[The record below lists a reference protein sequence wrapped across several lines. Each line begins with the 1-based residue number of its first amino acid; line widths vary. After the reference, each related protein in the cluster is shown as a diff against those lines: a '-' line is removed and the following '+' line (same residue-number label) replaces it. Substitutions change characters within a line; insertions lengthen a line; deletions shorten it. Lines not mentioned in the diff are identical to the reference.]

1 MIFKYSKERPM
12 YINLLFFLVAFLGTF
27 IMPSEFAL
35 TINKV
40 VKNTQIATILGNAL
54 FIFLLYLMYKK
65 DIDKEFKIF
74 KDNFKSNFKTGFKYY
89 IAGLIS
95 MIVFNLF
102 IAIIIK
108 DVSANE
114 NIVREMLFKFPI
126 YTMFSI
132 AIIAPL
138 SEELTFRKSMDP
150 LLKNKWIYAFG
161 CGLLFGA
168 CHLIAGEFK
177 LINLL
182 YLLPYGSLGFVFALM
197 DRETKTTFTSI
208 MMHMIHNT
216 ATGILL
222 LVAFKAGAL

>member
-40 VKNTQIATILGNAL
+40 VKDTQIATILGNAL

-208 MMHMIHNT
+208 MMHIIHNT
-216 ATGILL
+216 MTGALL
-222 LVAFKAGAL
+222 LITFKLEDL

>member
-12 YINLLFFLVAFLGTF
+12 YINLFFFLVAFLGTF
-27 IMPSEFAL
+27 IMPSEFAS

-40 VKNTQIATILGNAL
+40 IKNMQVATILGNAL
-54 FIFLLYLMYKK
+54 FILLLYLMYKK
-65 DIDKEFKIF
+65 DLDKEFKTF

-102 IAIIIK
+102 IVMIIK

-114 NIVREMLFKFPI
+114 NIVREMLFKFPV

-150 LLKNKWIYAFG
+150 LLKNKWIYALS

-216 ATGILL
+216 MTGALL
-222 LVAFKAGAL
+222 LITFKLGVL

>member
-12 YINLLFFLVAFLGTF
+12 YINLAFFLIAFLGMF
-27 IMPSEFAL
+27 IMPSEFAMA
-35 TINKV
+35 INKV
-40 VKNTQIATILGNAL
+40 VKSTQIATILGNVL
-54 FIFLLYLMYKK
+54 FILLLYLMYKK
-65 DIDKEFKIF
+65 DLDKEFKTF
-74 KDNFKSNFKTGFKYY
+74 KKNFKSNFKTGFKYY

-114 NIVREMLFKFPI
+114 NIVRDMLFKYPV

-150 LLKNKWIYAFG
+150 LLKNKWIYALS

-216 ATGILL
+216 MTGALL
-222 LVAFKAGAL
+222 LITFKLGAL

>member
-1 MIFKYSKERPM
+1 
-12 YINLLFFLVAFLGTF
+12 
-27 IMPSEFAL
+27 MPSEFAL

-40 VKNTQIATILGNAL
+40 VKDTQIATILGNAL

-216 ATGILL
+216 MTGALL
-222 LVAFKAGAL
+222 LITFKLGAL

>member
-12 YINLLFFLVAFLGTF
+12 YINLFFFLVAFLGTF
-27 IMPSEFAL
+27 IMPSEFAS

-40 VKNTQIATILGNAL
+40 IKNTQVATILGNAL
-54 FIFLLYLMYKK
+54 FILLLYLMYKK
-65 DIDKEFKIF
+65 DLDKEFKTF
-74 KDNFKSNFKTGFKYY
+74 KKNFKSNFKTGFKYY

-114 NIVREMLFKFPI
+114 NIVREMLFKFPV

-132 AIIAPL
+132 AVIAPL

-150 LLKNKWIYAFG
+150 LLKNKWIYALS

-216 ATGILL
+216 MTGVLL
-222 LVAFKAGAL
+222 LITFKLGAL

>member
-168 CHLIAGEFK
+168 YHLIAGEFK

-216 ATGILL
+216 MTGALL
-222 LVAFKAGAL
+222 LITFKLGAL

>member
-54 FIFLLYLMYKK
+54 FIFILYLMYKK

-74 KDNFKSNFKTGFKYY
+74 KDNFKTNFKTGFKYY

-150 LLKNKWIYAFG
+150 LLKNKWVYALG

-216 ATGILL
+216 MIGALL
-222 LVAFKAGAL
+222 LITFKLGAL

>member
-40 VKNTQIATILGNAL
+40 VKDTQIATILGNAL

-102 IAIIIK
+102 ITIIIK

-216 ATGILL
+216 MTGALL
-222 LVAFKAGAL
+222 LITFKLGAL

>member
-12 YINLLFFLVAFLGTF
+12 YINLFFFLVAFLGTF
-27 IMPSEFAL
+27 IMPSEFAS

-40 VKNTQIATILGNAL
+40 IKNTQVATILGNAL
-54 FIFLLYLMYKK
+54 FILLLYLMYKK
-65 DIDKEFKIF
+65 DLDKEFKTF
-74 KDNFKSNFKTGFKYY
+74 KENFKSNFKIGFKYY

-114 NIVREMLFKFPI
+114 NIVREMLFKFPV
-126 YTMFSI
+126 YTMFNI

-150 LLKNKWIYAFG
+150 LLKNKWIYALS

-182 YLLPYGSLGFVFALM
+182 
-197 DRETKTTFTSI
+197 
-208 MMHMIHNT
+208 
-216 ATGILL
+216 
-222 LVAFKAGAL
+222 

>member
-12 YINLLFFLVAFLGTF
+12 YINLFFFLVAFLGTF
-27 IMPSEFAL
+27 IMPSEFAS

-40 VKNTQIATILGNAL
+40 IKNTQVATILGNAL
-54 FIFLLYLMYKK
+54 FILLLYLMYKK
-65 DIDKEFKIF
+65 DLDKEFKTF

-89 IAGLIS
+89 MAGLVS

-102 IAIIIK
+102 ISIIIK

-114 NIVREMLFKFPI
+114 NIVRELLFKFPV

-132 AIIAPL
+132 AVIAPL

-150 LLKNKWIYAFG
+150 LFKNKWVYAFS

-197 DRETKTTFTSI
+197 DRETKSTFTSI

-216 ATGILL
+216 MTGALL
-222 LVAFKAGAL
+222 LITFKLGAL

>member
-74 KDNFKSNFKTGFKYY
+74 KDNFKSNF
-89 IAGLIS
+89 
-95 MIVFNLF
+95 FNLF

-216 ATGILL
+216 MTGALL
-222 LVAFKAGAL
+222 LITFKLGAL